1 MSCSVV
7 AMCITTRTPPNPY
20 REGEETECDVVF
32 GSSYV
37 YYNKDPYREGEE
49 TECDVVF
56 LCVLQQ
62 GPPPPPIEK
71 EKKLS
76 VMSCSV
82 VAMCITTRTPPNPY
96 REGEETECDVVFG
109 SSYVYYN
116 KDTPTPIEKEKKLS
130 VMSCSVVAMC
140 ITTRTPPNPP
150 PIEKEKKLSVM
161 SCSVVA
167 MCITT
172 RTPPHPYREG
182 EETECDVVFGS
193 SYVYYNKDTPPPPL

>member
-20 REGEETECDVVF
+20 
-32 GSSYV
+32 S
-37 YYNKDPYREGEE
+37 P
-49 TECDVVF
+49 
-56 LCVLQQ
+56 
-62 GPPPPPIEK
+62 PHPPPPIEK

-116 KDTPTPIEKEKKLS
+116 KDTP
-130 VMSCSVVAMC
+130 
-140 ITTRTPPNPP
+140 PPQ
-150 PIEKEKKLSVM
+150 
-161 SCSVVA
+161 
-167 MCITT
+167 
-172 RTPPHPYREG
+172 
-182 EETECDVVFGS
+182 
-193 SYVYYNKDTPPPPL
+193 